1 MKTLL
6 LLKYAKMLLLILV
19 VLSLSSC
26 YKDRFNMNKLEK
38 NGEWSADVAAPLVYS
53 SLTLKDLLNDF
64 DQNNLVTEDATNFL
78 NLIYWKNVYSK
89 NAEDLLG
96 IPNQNLN
103 TTYTFDVVGTLP
115 FGVDLVAPPNTT
127 YYSFTTPNNM
137 IIDNVLLKSGSF
149 DFLINI
155 AGFTH
160 NATINVAIPTATK
173 AGIPFNQNIDIF
185 GSATTSQHIDLAGY
199 NIVFDNTGGNQNRIT
214 IIYTV
219 TVHGQGGA
227 NNSPYTINMGES
239 FTNLKFQEIHGD
251 FKQLSF
257 NFPGDSVQL
266 RLFSNDIHG
275 SLELEDPKIHVNIN
289 NSFGLPIAIN
299 ITNVN
304 ASAGWNAPYQ
314 LPVNGIPVPININPA
329 LTVGDSALT
338 TFSCDKTNSNLMS
351 VISIAP
357 QWITTDISGLSNP
370 SGAPASNFATAASH
384 FNVNMQV
391 ELPLYGRAW
400 NFVLQDT
407 TKFDFGTD
415 IDRAE
420 YLEFRINT
428 QNGFPIDAITQLYFL
443 DASNHVIDSI
453 LPQDE
458 QIISGALSGG
468 APDYRVY
475 ESVHKLTQIVF
486 EKSRLTALKNTKKL
500 IIRGRL
506 ATSQNGS
513 QIVKIYSD
521 YALEVR
527 LAVRAKFN
535 VQY

>member
-6 LLKYAKMLLLILV
+6 LNKYAKTLLLLLV

-26 YKDRFNMNKLEK
+26 YKDRFDLNKLEK
-38 NGEWSADVAAPLVYS
+38 NGEWSADVAAPAVYS
-53 SLTLKDLLNDF
+53 SLTIRDLLDDY
-64 DQNNLVTEDATNFL
+64 DQNNLVVEDATNFL
-78 NLIYWKNVYSK
+78 NLIYWKKVYSK

-96 IPNQNLN
+96 IPNQTLN

-137 IIDNVLLKSGSF
+137 TIDNVTLKSGSF
-149 DFLINI
+149 DFMINI

-160 NATINVAIPTATK
+160 NATINIVIPSATK
-173 AGIPFNQNIDIF
+173 AGIPLNQNIDIF
-185 GSATTSQHIDLAGY
+185 GSATTTQHIDLSGY
-199 NIVFDNTGGNQNRIT
+199 TIVFDNTGGNQNRLAIV
-214 IIYTV
+214 YTV

-227 NNSPYTINMGES
+227 NNSPYTVNMGES
-239 FTNLKFQEIHGD
+239 FTNLKFEEIHGD

-257 NFPGDSVQL
+257 NFPGDSIQL
-266 RLFSNDIHG
+266 RLFTNKIHG
-275 SLELEDPKIHVNIN
+275 SMELEDPKIHVYIN
-289 NSFGLPIAIN
+289 SSFGLPIEIN

-314 LPVNGIPVPININPA
+314 LPVNGIPIPLNINPA
-329 LTVGDSALT
+329 LSVGDSALT
-338 TFSCDKTNSNLMS
+338 TYNFDKTNSNFMN
-351 VISIAP
+351 VIAIAP
-357 QWITTDISGLSNP
+357 QWVTTDISGLSNP

-384 FNVNMQV
+384 FDVNMQV
-391 ELPLYGRAW
+391 ELPLFGRAW
-400 NFVLQDT
+400 DFVLEDT

-443 DASNHVIDSI
+443 DNANHVIDSI

-486 EKSRLTALKNTKKL
+486 EKSRLTALKNTKKV

-506 ATSQNGS
+506 ATSQNGT